1 MGNNNSVM
9 ECCGPCT
16 VVRDKKNTL
25 DIDME
30 DQKMQDPFET
40 SFDGIDHSLLSN
52 SAFQESRE
60 RKQGGGFSFGQ
71 MTRQDYF
78 LLYDAIHSLVRSRKI
93 SKEEENKLYDLIG
106 KQDPAIAMAFQKYKV
121 SGDTTSLQ
129 EIV

>member
-52 SAFQESRE
+52 SAFQE
-60 RKQGGGFSFGQ
+60 QGTEARRRVFIRSNDKTGLFSPV
-71 MTRQDYF
+71 RCN
-78 LLYDAIHSLVRSRKI
+78 SLTCTIQKNLQRR
-93 SKEEENKLYDLIG
+93 G
-106 KQDPAIAMAFQKYKV
+106 KQTV
-121 SGDTTSLQ
+121 
-129 EIV
+129 